1 MRKLFLIIT
10 ILFSLSTKA
19 QDSSVVCIPTSTAK
33 QIVKDLLSGDS
44 AKAVLKSVEKELS
57 STKDLTSIQKIAL
70 DNCKTLNTNLGQQV
84 SSETQQ
90 KNDYITMYQLC
101 ESQYKDLA
109 KKYKWAR
116 VRSYFKSVIGIPVVI
131 GLTVLYILK

>member
-1 MRKLFLIIT
+1 MRKL
-10 ILFSLSTKA
+10 ILFIAILLSLGVKA
-19 QDSSVVCIPTSTAK
+19 QDTTVVCIPTATAK

-44 AKAVLKSVEKELS
+44 AKAVLVSVEKELS
-57 STKDLTSIQKIAL
+57 VTKDLVSIQKVAL
-70 DNCKTLNTNLGQQV
+70 DNCKTLNTNLGKQV

-109 KKYKWAR
+109 KKYKWAK
-116 VRSYFKSVIGIPVVI
+116 VRSSLKSTIGIPVVI
-131 GLTVLYILK
+131 TLGILYILK